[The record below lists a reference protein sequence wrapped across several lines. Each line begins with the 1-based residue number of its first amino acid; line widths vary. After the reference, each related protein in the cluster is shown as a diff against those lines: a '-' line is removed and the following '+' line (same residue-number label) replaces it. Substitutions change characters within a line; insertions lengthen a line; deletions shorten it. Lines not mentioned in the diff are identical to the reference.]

1 MFDLSDKVVLVTG
14 GAGLLGRMH
23 SEAIVANGGKVI
35 VGDIDIESAEKTCK
49 EINKLFSPVRRS
61 TGALVGPEFSYDPP
75 LEKAFPA
82 YLNVLDKTSIQSV
95 LDEYSDINILINNA
109 AIDPKVTDTTG
120 PSGSFESLSIEEW
133 DLSVDV
139 MMKGT
144 FLCSQVFCPHFK
156 NNGGGIVIN
165 ISSDLGVIAPD
176 QRIYEGSKKPI
187 TYSAAK
193 HGIIGMTKYLA
204 TYYADSNIRVNS
216 LSPGGVYVNQP
227 EDFVER
233 LTNLI
238 PVGRMAN
245 RDEYKGSIVFLCSD
259 ASSYM
264 TGHNLIV
271 DGGRTVW

>member
-1 MFDLSDKVVLVTG
+1 MFDLSDKVILVTG

-49 EINKLFSPVRRS
+49 EINELYS
-61 TGALVGPEFSYDPP
+61 P

-82 YLNVLDKTSIQSV
+82 YLNVLDKTSIQNV
-95 LDEYSDINILINNA
+95 LKTHSDINVLINNA

-156 NNGGGIVIN
+156 KNGGGIIIN

>member
-49 EINKLFSPVRRS
+49 EINELYS
-61 TGALVGPEFSYDPP
+61 P

-95 LDEYSDINILINNA
+95 LDEYPDINILINNA

-156 NNGGGIVIN
+156 KNGGGIIIN

-204 TYYADSNIRVNS
+204 TYYADSNVRVNS

-227 EDFVER
+227 EDFVEK

-238 PVGRMAN
+238 PTGRMAKK
-245 RDEYKGSIVFLCSD
+245 DEYKGSIVFLCSD
-259 ASSYM
+259 ASTYM

>member
-1 MFDLSDKVVLVTG
+1 MFDLYDKVVLVTG

-49 EINKLFSPVRRS
+49 EINELYS
-61 TGALVGPEFSYDPP
+61 P

-95 LDEYSDINILINNA
+95 LDEYPDINILINNA

-204 TYYADSNIRVNS
+204 TYYADSNVRVNS

-238 PVGRMAN
+238 PAGRMAKK
-245 RDEYKGSIVFLCSD
+245 DEYKGSIVFLCSD
-259 ASSYM
+259 ASTYM

>member
-1 MFDLSDKVVLVTG
+1 MFDLYDKVVLVTG

-49 EINKLFSPVRRS
+49 EINELYS
-61 TGALVGPEFSYDPP
+61 P

-95 LDEYSDINILINNA
+95 LDEYPDINILINNA

-216 LSPGGVYVNQP
+216 LSPGGVYVSQP
-227 EDFVER
+227 EGFVER

-238 PVGRMAN
+238 PVGRMAE

-259 ASSYM
+259 ASKYM

>member
-1 MFDLSDKVVLVTG
+1 M
-14 GAGLLGRMH
+14 
-23 SEAIVANGGKVI
+23 
-35 VGDIDIESAEKTCK
+35 
-49 EINKLFSPVRRS
+49 
-61 TGALVGPEFSYDPP
+61 
-75 LEKAFPA
+75 
-82 YLNVLDKTSIQSV
+82 
-95 LDEYSDINILINNA
+95 DINVIINNA
-109 AIDPKVTDTTG
+109 AIDPKVTDSSG
-120 PSGSFESLSIEEW
+120 PSGSFESLSLEEW
-133 DLSVDV
+133 NLSVDV

-156 NNGGGIVIN
+156 KNGGGIVIN

-176 QRIYEGSKKPI
+176 QRIYKGSKKPI

>member
-1 MFDLSDKVVLVTG
+1 MFNLSDKVVLVTG

-35 VGDIDIESAEKTCK
+35 VGDIDIESAERTCR
-49 EINKLFSPVRRS
+49 EINEFYSPV
-61 TGALVGPEFSYDPP
+61 GPGFSYDPP
-75 LEKAFPA
+75 LEKAFPV
-82 YLNVLDKTSIQSV
+82 YLNVLDKTSIQNV
-95 LDEYSDINILINNA
+95 LETYPDINVLINNA

-139 MMKGT
+139 MLKGT
-144 FLCSQVFCPHFK
+144 FLCSQVFCPHFEK
-156 NNGGGIVIN
+156 NGGGVVIN
-165 ISSDLGVIAPD
+165 ISSDLGVISPD
-176 QRIYEGSKKPI
+176 QRIYNGSKKPI

-204 TYYADSNIRVNS
+204 TYYAQSNIRVNS
-216 LSPGGVYVNQP
+216 ISPGGVYVNQP
-227 EDFVER
+227 QDFVDR

-238 PVGRMAN
+238 PMGRMASK
-245 RDEYKGSIVFLCSD
+245 DEYKGSIVFLCSD

>member
-1 MFDLSDKVVLVTG
+1 MFDLSDKIVLVTG

-35 VGDIDIESAEKTCK
+35 VGDIDIEFAEKTCK
-49 EINKLFSPVRRS
+49 EINELYS
-61 TGALVGPEFSYDPP
+61 P

-95 LDEYSDINILINNA
+95 LDEYPDINVLINNA

-227 EDFVER
+227 EGFVER

-238 PVGRMAN
+238 PVGRMAE

-259 ASSYM
+259 ASKYM

>member
-35 VGDIDIESAEKTCK
+35 VADIDIESAEKTCK
-49 EINKLFSPVRRS
+49 KINELYSP
-61 TGALVGPEFSYDPP
+61 AGPGFSYPI
-75 LEKAFPA
+75 EKAFPI
-82 YLNVLDKTSIQSV
+82 YLNVLDKTSIQNV
-95 LDEYSDINILINNA
+95 LETHSDINVLINNA
-109 AIDPKVTDTTG
+109 AIDPKVTDSSG
-120 PSGSFESLSIEEW
+120 PAGSFESLSLEEW
-133 DLSVDV
+133 NLSVDV

-176 QRIYEGSKKPI
+176 QRIYGGSKKPI
-187 TYSAAK
+187 TYSASK

-216 LSPGGVYVNQP
+216 LSPGGVYANQP

-238 PVGRMAN
+238 PVGRMAKK
-245 RDEYKGSIVFLCSD
+245 DEYKGSIVFLCSD
-259 ASSYM
+259 ASAYM

>member
-1 MFDLSDKVVLVTG
+1 MYDLSDKVVLVTG
-14 GAGLLGRMH
+14 GAGLLGEMH
-23 SEAIVANGGKVI
+23 SQAIVENGGKVI
-35 VGDIDIESAEKTCK
+35 IGDINLDATKKVCDA
-49 EINKLFSPVRRS
+49 INSKYPGKAHPV
-61 TGALVGPEFSYDPP
+61 
-75 LEKAFPA
+75 
-82 YLNVLDKTSIQSV
+82 YLNVLDKTSIQNV
-95 LDEYSDINILINNA
+95 LKTHSDINVLINNA
-109 AIDPKVTDTTG
+109 AIDPKVTGTTG

-133 DLSVDV
+133 NLSVDV

-144 FLCSQVFCPHFK
+144 FLCSQVFCPYFK
-156 NNGGGIVIN
+156 KNGGGIVIN

-176 QRIYEGSKKPI
+176 QRIYDGSKKPI

-193 HGIIGMTKYLA
+193 HGIVGMTKYLA
-204 TYYADSNIRVNS
+204 TYYADSNVRVNS

-238 PVGRMAN
+238 PVGRMAKK
-245 RDEYKGSIVFLCSD
+245 DEYKGSIVFLCSD
-259 ASSYM
+259 ASKYM

>member
-23 SEAIVANGGKVI
+23 SEAIVANGGKIV
-35 VGDIDIESAEKTCK
+35 VGDIDIESAKRTCR
-49 EINKLFSPVRRS
+49 EINELYSPV
-61 TGALVGPEFSYDPP
+61 GPGFSYDPP
-75 LEKAFPA
+75 LEKAFPV
-82 YLNVLDKTSIQSV
+82 YLNVLDKTSIQNV
-95 LDEYSDINILINNA
+95 LEMYPDINVLINNA

-139 MMKGT
+139 MLKGT
-144 FLCSQVFCPHFK
+144 FLCSQVFCPHFEK
-156 NNGGGIVIN
+156 NGGGVVIN
-165 ISSDLGVIAPD
+165 ISSDLGVISPD
-176 QRIYEGSKKPI
+176 QRIYNGSKKPI

-193 HGIIGMTKYLA
+193 HGIIGMTKYLS
-204 TYYADSNIRVNS
+204 TYYAQSNIRVNS
-216 LSPGGVYVNQP
+216 ISPGGVYVNQP
-227 EDFVER
+227 QDFVDR

-238 PVGRMAN
+238 PMGRMAN
-245 RDEYKGSIVFLCSD
+245 KDEYKGSIVFLCSD

>member
-1 MFDLSDKVVLVTG
+1 MFDLSEKVILVTG

-35 VGDIDIESAEKTCK
+35 VGDINIESAEKTCK
-49 EINKLFSPVRRS
+49 EINKLYSS
-61 TGALVGPEFSYDPP
+61 I
-75 LEKAFPA
+75 EKAFPV
-82 YLNVLDKTSIQSV
+82 YLNVLDKTSIQNV
-95 LDEYSDINILINNA
+95 LKTHSDINVLINNA

-156 NNGGGIVIN
+156 KNGGGIIIN

>member
-1 MFDLSDKVVLVTG
+1 MFDLYDKVVLVTG

-35 VGDIDIESAEKTCK
+35 VGDINIESAEKTCK
-49 EINKLFSPVRRS
+49 EINELYS
-61 TGALVGPEFSYDPP
+61 P

-95 LDEYSDINILINNA
+95 LDEYPDINILINNA

-216 LSPGGVYVNQP
+216 LSPGGVYVSQP
-227 EDFVER
+227 EGFVER

-238 PVGRMAN
+238 PVGRMAE

-259 ASSYM
+259 ASKYM

>member
-14 GAGLLGRMH
+14 GAGLLGEMH
-23 SEAIVANGGKVI
+23 SQAIVENGGKVI
-35 VGDIDIESAEKTCK
+35 IGDINLEATKKVCDT
-49 EINKLFSPVRRS
+49 INNEYP
-61 TGALVGPEFSYDPP
+61 G
-75 LEKAFPA
+75 KAYPA
-82 YLNVLDKTSIQSV
+82 YLNVLDKSSIQSV
-95 LDEYSDINILINNA
+95 LDEYPNINVLINNA
-109 AIDPKVTDTTG
+109 AIDPKVTNSSG
-120 PSGSFESLSIEEW
+120 PSGSFEFLSLDEW
-133 DLSVDV
+133 DLSIDV

-156 NNGGGIVIN
+156 NNGGGVVVN

-204 TYYADSNIRVNS
+204 TYYADSNVRVNS

-227 EDFVER
+227 EDFVEK

-238 PVGRMAN
+238 PTGRMAKK
-245 RDEYKGSIVFLCSD
+245 DEYKGSIVFLCSD
-259 ASSYM
+259 ASTYM